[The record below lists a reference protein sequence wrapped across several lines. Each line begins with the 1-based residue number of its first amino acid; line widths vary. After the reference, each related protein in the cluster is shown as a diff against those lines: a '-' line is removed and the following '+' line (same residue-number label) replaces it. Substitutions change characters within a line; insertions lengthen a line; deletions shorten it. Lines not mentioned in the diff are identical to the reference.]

1 MSRFLF
7 YFFLIYGA
15 IHAALWVRF
24 RPLLP
29 AARGW
34 SLFLALLFLAMILAP
49 VASRM
54 IERSQGPEWAAALLA
69 WTGYCWLGLAGLA
82 FGNVLLSWLVQG
94 LAWLAGWLGLWR
106 PPAGLGRG
114 LAWLALVA
122 ALLTAGYGVLEAKTL
137 SLERVS
143 LVSAKL
149 PPERPRLKIAQ
160 VSDVHLGL
168 INGEQNLKRITAM
181 LEAEK
186 PDLIVSTGDLV
197 DGNLFLEDGLASLWA
212 RLKPPLGKF
221 AIMGNHEFY
230 AGLEQSTAFMER
242 GGFTVLRNQ
251 AALLPGLLNIL
262 GVDDPVVP
270 GPPPDEAGLLAELP
284 PGLFTLVLKH
294 RPTVG
299 QDCLGR
305 FDLQLSGHTHR
316 GQVYPFNYV
325 TGAIYPMQEG
335 LYRLAG
341 GSSLYTSRGTG
352 TWGPPMR
359 IAAPPEV
366 TIFELARGAGD

>member
-7 YFFLIYGA
+7 FFFLIYGG
-15 IHAALWVRF
+15 IHAVLWVRF
-24 RPLLP
+24 RFLLP

-34 SLFLALLFLAMILAP
+34 SLLLALVFLGMILAP
-49 VASRM
+49 VASRL
-54 IERSQGPEWAAALLA
+54 IERSHGPDWAAALLA
-69 WTGYCWLGLAGLA
+69 WTGYCWMGLAGLA
-82 FGNVLLSWLVQG
+82 FGNALLSWLIQG

-114 LAWLALVA
+114 LAWLALVL
-122 ALLTAGYGVLEAKTL
+122 ALVTAGYGVLEARSL
-137 SLERVS
+137 SLERVT
-143 LVSAKL
+143 LATAKL
-149 PPERPRLKIAQ
+149 PAGQPRLVIAQ

-168 INGEQNLKRITAM
+168 IHGQNSLKLIIAM
-181 LEAEK
+181 LQAEQ

-197 DGNLFLEDGLASLWA
+197 DGNLFLEDGLAQLWA
-212 RLKPPLGKF
+212 GLKPPLGKF

-230 AGLEQSTAFMER
+230 AGLEQSTAFLER
-242 GGFTVLRNQ
+242 AGFTVLRNQ
-251 AALLPGLLNIL
+251 AGLLPGIMNIL
-262 GVDDPVVP
+262 GLDDPAVP
-270 GPPPDEAGLLAELP
+270 APPPDEAGLLRDLP
-284 PGLFTLVLKH
+284 PGLFALVLKH
-294 RPTVG
+294 RPTVD
-299 QDCLGR
+299 QDCLGL

-341 GSSLYTSRGTG
+341 GSALYTSRGTG

-366 TIFELARGAGD
+366 TIIELVRQR